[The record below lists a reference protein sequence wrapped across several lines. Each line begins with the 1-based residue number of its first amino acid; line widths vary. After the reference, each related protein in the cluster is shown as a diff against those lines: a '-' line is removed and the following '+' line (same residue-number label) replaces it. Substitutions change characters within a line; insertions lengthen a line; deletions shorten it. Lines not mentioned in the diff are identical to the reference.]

1 MEYVNNWI
9 PYFKECVE
17 DLEIPKDWEDLSYQH
32 DVCPSFE
39 YKGFHIF
46 VNHKD
51 PKQRDGYEEDPIVYG
66 YENEEYDLANIGQ
79 RFYITRAIGYEPY
92 LSFEK
97 HADTLEETI
106 KILDDVNTYHELAR
120 HVMDKLEMGEK
131 LSLEEWVYENG
142 QALHKDDL
150 QEVYD
155 IIDLC
160 GDA

>member
-1 MEYVNNWI
+1 MEYVNNWRDD
-9 PYFKECVE
+9 FKECVE
-17 DLEIPKDWEDLSYQH
+17 DLEIPKNWKDLSYH
-32 DVCPSFE
+32 NDACPSFE
-39 YKGFHIF
+39 YKGFQIF
-46 VNHKD
+46 INHKD
-51 PKQRDGYEEDPIVYG
+51 PKKREYIGIGYEK
-66 YENEEYDLANIGQ
+66 

-97 HADTLEETI
+97 QADTLEETI

>member
-1 MEYVNNWI
+1 MKYVNNWR
-9 PYFKECVE
+9 PHFEKCVE
-17 DLEIPKDWEDLSYQH
+17 DLEIPENWEDLSYNN
-32 DVCPSFE
+32 DACPSFG
-39 YKGFHIF
+39 YKGFQIF

-51 PKQRDGYEEDPIVYG
+51 PKQRDGYEEG
-66 YENEEYDLANIGQ
+66 YDIGQ

-97 HADTLEETI
+97 QADTLEETI
-106 KILDDVNTYHELAR
+106 KILDDVNPVHELAR

>member
-1 MEYVNNWI
+1 MHSVVSGVRNTA
-9 PYFKECVE
+9 V
-17 DLEIPKDWEDLSYQH
+17 
-32 DVCPSFE
+32 
-39 YKGFHIF
+39 GHI
-46 VNHKD
+46 HM
-51 PKQRDGYEEDPIVYG
+51 QIE
-66 YENEEYDLANIGQ
+66 ANQ
-79 RFYITRAIGYEPY
+79 
-92 LSFEK
+92 
-97 HADTLEETI
+97 TI
-106 KILDDVNTYHELAR
+106 KILDDVNTYNELAR